1 MLDCLQ
7 GKVDVTLHVVGTT
20 YKSCA
25 MLGIAC
31 YNMSA
36 VCALWRG
43 MQIKNLQKKYV
54 QITLQ

>member
-1 MLDCLQ
+1 MCDCLQ

-36 VCALWRG
+36 LWRG
-43 MQIKNLQKKYV
+43 MQIKNLQKYV